1 MHVPSSPARRPVQK
15 SAALESRDGENIKTP
30 ISSKIVK
37 MSGCGGWPRASAR
50 GTTRQYYF
58 NLTPKALSLPLS
70 RGLEFFFLD
79 SHNLLK
85 CSSYIG
91 SSIVVLQEI
100 ARFIRVYSYLQKIY
114 SAFTCFDRSIYT
126 AIGSGCT
133 GRRRLRRLRYS
144 ERRILW
150 YSRRRCL

>member
-1 MHVPSSPARRPVQK
+1 MFGRRDASTPAVINTPTVADKPAETMPTDNTGLAPQAKATKPDDINQQK
-15 SAALESRDGENIKTP
+15 LDAARSRVATDLREGIDLKTLARMD
-30 ISSKIVK
+30 VEAA
-37 MSGCGGWPRASAR
+37 RAEIAV
-50 GTTRQYYF
+50 
-58 NLTPKALSLPLS
+58 A
-70 RGLEFFFLD
+70 
-79 SHNLLK
+79 
-85 CSSYIG
+85 
-91 SSIVVLQEI
+91 VQEI
-100 ARFIRVYSYLQKIY
+100 ARFIRVYSYLLKIY